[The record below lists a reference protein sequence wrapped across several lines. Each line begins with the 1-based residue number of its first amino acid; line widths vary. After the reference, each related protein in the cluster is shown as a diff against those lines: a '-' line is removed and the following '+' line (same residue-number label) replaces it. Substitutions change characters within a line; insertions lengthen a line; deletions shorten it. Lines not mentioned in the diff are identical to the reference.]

1 VTRDVRGVL
10 RGEYSAGL
18 HRYCGQGGE
27 AALLGAYQL
36 GRHAAGQGG
45 GVLEI
50 AALHEELVSDLV
62 AGRPAEEGR
71 RIAKRAAEFFAECLA
86 PFELTRGGFQQ
97 LNATLHE
104 TNGSLQR
111 RLELAVANFEAARH
125 ALVEHKR
132 VAHLKDEIISII
144 SHEVRTPLTSI
155 HGALGLLGA
164 GLGGGLNKR
173 GRRLLEVAC
182 RNSERLVR
190 FVSDGLD
197 LQKMETGTMT
207 FDLQTIELG
216 TFLDRAIAA
225 NRAYARELGVTLVL
239 GRATRS
245 ARVRADADRLTQVMS
260 NLLSNAAKFSP
271 PHRPVVVEAIR
282 QGGMV
287 RISVHDD
294 GPGVPV
300 KFRRRVFQ
308 KFAQA
313 ASPTVRGGSGLG
325 LSISK
330 AIVERMGGRIAF
342 ESSRHGGTTFFFD
355 LPEWRAPRGTGK
367 GAEACAGSV

>member
-1 VTRDVRGVL
+1 MIRDARGAL
-10 RGEYSAGL
+10 RQEYSAGL
-18 HRYCGQGGE
+18 HRYCAQGGE
-27 AALLGAYQL
+27 AARLGAYQL
-36 GRHAAGQGG
+36 GRRAAGQGC
-45 GVLEI
+45 GVLEM
-50 AALHEELVSDLV
+50 AALHEELVSDVV
-62 AGRPAEEGR
+62 AGLPADESR
-71 RIAKRAAEFFAECLA
+71 RIAKRASEFFAECLA
-86 PFELTRGGFQQ
+86 PFELTRSGFQQ

-104 TNGSLQR
+104 TNGTLQR
-111 RLELAVANFEAARH
+111 RLELAVEKFEAARH
-125 ALVEHKR
+125 ALAEHKR
-132 VAHLKDEIISII
+132 LAHLKDEIISII
-144 SHEVRTPLTSI
+144 SHEMRTPLTSI
-155 HGALGLLGA
+155 HGALALLGV

-173 GRRLLEVAC
+173 GRKLLDVAC

-216 TFLDRAIAA
+216 PFLDQAIEA

-239 GRATRS
+239 GRATHR

-260 NLLSNAAKFSP
+260 NLLSNAAKVSP

-287 RISVHDD
+287 RISVHDE

-342 ESSRHGGTTFFFD
+342 DSPAGGGTTFFFD
-355 LPEWRAPRGTGK
+355 LPEWRRPRGTRK
-367 GAEACAGSV
+367 GAEACAVAV